1 MKSTIASIA
10 GVFGGLVATFFGVWT
25 EGLQVLVVC
34 MIIDFITGILTAIM
48 NKSLKTESGKL
59 NSTITCKGLVK
70 KLTTLVLVG
79 MSYQLERISGFNG
92 IKDIV
97 VIGFI
102 VDESI
107 SILENASLM
116 GIPIPNVLKK
126 VLDVLHEKVEES
138 SNSLE

>member
-1 MKSTIASIA
+1 MKSIVTSTA
-10 GVFGGLVATFFGVWT
+10 GVLGGLLAGFFGGWT
-25 EGLQVLVVC
+25 EALQVLLIC
-34 MIIDFITGILTAIM
+34 MVIDFITGIVTAIM

-59 NSTITCKGLVK
+59 NSTVTWKGLAK
-70 KLTTLVLVG
+70 KTMTLVLVG
-79 MSYQLERISGFNG
+79 LAYQLEKVSGFAG

-126 VLDVLHEKVEES
+126 VLDVLHDRTEES
-138 SNSLE
+138 SNSL